1 MIFSANSGVDG
12 GQKYVGYIFN
22 FNNHKLELES
32 LVIYQANNTQA
43 DSANEPIAILEP
55 STMSF
60 QRKHFNGIENAR
72 LKQFDMTLK
81 KPIPFDFSLKN
92 YMPIE
97 KVFKKIDE

>member
-1 MIFSANSGVDG
+1 MAG

-22 FNNHKLELES
+22 FNNHKLELDS
-32 LVIYQANNTQA
+32 LVIYQTNITQA

-72 LKQFDMTLK
+72 LKQFDVSLK
-81 KPIPFDFSLKN
+81 KPIPFDFSLEN
-92 YMPIE
+92 YTPIE